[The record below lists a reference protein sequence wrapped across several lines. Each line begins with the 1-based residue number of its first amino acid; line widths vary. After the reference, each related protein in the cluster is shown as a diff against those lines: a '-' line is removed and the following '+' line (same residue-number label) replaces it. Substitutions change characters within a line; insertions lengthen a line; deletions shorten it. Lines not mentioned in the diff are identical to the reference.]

1 MDMIITTNTMAIN
14 KTKCKKIAWIIFEHI
29 LLSRMLAIM
38 AMLMFSSRF
47 FRDLSALPIYLL
59 YLLYLCNFGLEIIL
73 RIILRKNKN
82 SRKLIISYKIA
93 SHCFIFTIIMLH
105 YFRALP
111 YDFLHSN
118 FFYDIM
124 YLIILL
130 LGVVTTVF
138 ALLAEILV
146 GKYFYIL

>member
-1 MDMIITTNTMAIN
+1 MAIN
-14 KTKCKKIAWIIFEHI
+14 KTKCKKIAWVIFEHI

-38 AMLMFSSRF
+38 AILMFSSRF
-47 FRDLSALPIYLL
+47 FRDLKGIPMCLL
-59 YLLYLCNFGLEIIL
+59 YSLYCYNFAVEIIL

-93 SHCFIFTIIMLH
+93 SHCFIFIIIMLH

-118 FFYDIM
+118 FFYDII
-124 YLIILL
+124 YPVLVLP
-130 LGVVTTVF
+130 GF
-138 ALLAEILV
+138 AAVAMIFLVDILV

>member
-38 AMLMFSSRF
+38 VIIIFAPRF
-47 FRDLSALPIYLL
+47 FRHLNGLLIYLL
-59 YLLYLCNFGLEIIL
+59 YCYNFALEIIL

-93 SHCFIFTIIMLH
+93 SHCFIFIIILLH

-111 YDFLHSN
+111 YDFLQSN
-118 FFYDIM
+118 FFYDIIHLM
-124 YLIILL
+124 ILL
-130 LGVVTTVF
+130 LGFVAVAIIFLF
-138 ALLAEILV
+138 AILV